1 VSVQLVPRQCQ
12 YLLLPHGCSL
22 RHGRSIWFTNPL
34 SFAASVWLP
43 ASLCC
48 GIDRSQEHV
57 SIFGPQQFVGSTVL
71 PDVSALFGA
80 ADAARPKDLS
90 SFVAQCLEEP
100 GSLAMNTNAGAN
112 PGAEQ
117 QLTKLQARFRG
128 ESTIAYRHR
137 EADRQTLA
145 ALPVCALRADTRFV
159 CI

>member
-1 VSVQLVPRQCQ
+1 MTVPQSGQRVGTASATAVPVPATAAR
-12 YLLLPHGCSL
+12 LLSSPQPINVVCESPCLSL
-22 RHGRSIWFTNPL
+22 RLFGC
-34 SFAASVWLP
+34 LP

-48 GIDRSQEHV
+48 EIDRLQEHV

-137 EADRQTLA
+137 ETDR
-145 ALPVCALRADTRFV
+145 
-159 CI
+159 